1 MTRPNAAPYALISYQ
16 PTDAIPAGLA
26 RVAATTYASEAL
38 VPKGVRIV
46 TGTYYQVGD
55 AIPGGLK
62 KVAAVQ
68 YAEGAAPAGLRR
80 VAVLDAA
87 GGAVAATT
95 LAAPTMTQMTT
106 AAQTKEGDADM
117 ITWPA
122 ARPLVVDEFG
132 KLILWIQYFNN
143 ANSTKY
149 HVPVVSNDNG
159 ATWVLPTLSGFNDNT
174 LGDIVNIRGADCYD
188 PTTHLMHRIIALTQ
202 ADGGVYYR
210 QYSFTRD
217 GSNNITG
224 ITRTRQMNL
233 EIGVGTMS
241 FESPHALMA
250 GTKLIAGWSAYNSAT
265 AVKSVVRAACLVP
278 VGGAADVA
286 NATWTAPLNENA
298 GSGVTSDPLSSSF
311 PAGQKYSILAQSA
324 GNAQA
329 HAALAVLANGNLG
342 IAAAMGGTG
351 GSGGSGSFYWNQAVW
366 SGANSDWRTGL
377 ETALASDT
385 GRLTLSAMNRSG
397 SGGDALK
404 NQRLTKVCQASG
416 SQVAV
421 GFAAWNGVTDG
432 DVVYVALIDPT
443 AGASGLTSLTQ
454 VYVVGGAHS
463 YAATCDLGWDA
474 TAGRFVAT
482 YIKTT
487 TKQSYFKT
495 YTAAMAAGQGETQVH
510 ATDVDEPYVHQA
522 RVNGKTYFY
531 DRRTTAGTLPDK
543 YSSYAGAS
551 AWS

>member
-1 MTRPNAAPYALISYQ
+1 VPPRSLFLLRAGAGVAP
-16 PTDAIPAGLA
+16 
-26 RVAATTYASEAL
+26 
-38 VPKGVRIV
+38 
-46 TGTYYQVGD
+46 
-55 AIPGGLK
+55 
-62 KVAAVQ
+62 
-68 YAEGAAPAGLRR
+68 
-80 VAVLDAA
+80 VL
-87 GGAVAATT
+87 T
-95 LAAPTMTQMTT
+95 LASPTMAQMTT

-122 ARPLVVDEFG
+122 ARPLVVDEYG
-132 KLILWIQYFNN
+132 KLILWIQYLNN

-149 HVPVVSNDNG
+149 HVPVVSNDLG
-159 ATWVLPTLSGFNDNT
+159 ATWVLPTLSGFNDNA

-188 PTTHLMHRIIALTQ
+188 PTSHLMHRVIALTQ

-224 ITRTRQMNL
+224 VTRTRQMNL
-233 EIGVGTMS
+233 EIGTGTMS

-250 GTKLIAGWSAYNSAT
+250 GSKLVAAWSAYNSAT
-265 AVKSVVRAACLVP
+265 AVKSAIRAACLVP
-278 VGGAADVA
+278 VGGAADVT
-286 NATWTAPLNENA
+286 NSTWTAPLNENA

-329 HAALAVLANGNLG
+329 HAALAVLASGDLG
-342 IAAAMGGTG
+342 IATAMGGTG
-351 GSGGSGSFYWNQAVW
+351 GSGGAGSFYWNKAVW
-366 SGANSDWRTGL
+366 SSGNADWRTGL
-377 ETALASDT
+377 ETALASDA

-404 NQRLTKVCQASG
+404 NQRLTKICQASG

-421 GFAAWNGVTDG
+421 GFAAWNGATDG

-463 YAATCDLGWDA
+463 YAATCDLAWDA
-474 TAGRFVAT
+474 TAARFVAT
-482 YIKTT
+482 YIKTS
-487 TKQSYFKT
+487 TKNSFFKT
-495 YTAAMAAGQGETQVH
+495 YTAAMASGQGETSLH

-522 RVNGKTYFY
+522 RINGRTFFY

-543 YSSYAGAS
+543 YPAYAGS
-551 AWS
+551 GAWS

>member
-1 MTRPNAAPYALISYQ
+1 
-16 PTDAIPAGLA
+16 
-26 RVAATTYASEAL
+26 V
-38 VPKGVRIV
+38 V
-46 TGTYYQVGD
+46 
-55 AIPGGLK
+55 
-62 KVAAVQ
+62 
-68 YAEGAAPAGLRR
+68 APALSGLSGLSGL
-80 VAVLDAA
+80 VQ
-87 GGAVAATT
+87 GAVAAQT
-95 LAAPTMTQMTT
+95 LAAPTMAQMTT
-106 AAQTKEGDADM
+106 AVQTKEGDADM

-132 KLILWIQYFNN
+132 KLVLWIQYFNQGD
-143 ANSTKY
+143 STKY
-149 HVPVVSNDNG
+149 HVPVVSNDSG
-159 ATWVLPTLSGFNDNT
+159 ATWILPTLSGFNSNT
-174 LGDIVNIRGADCYD
+174 LGDIVNIRGADVYD
-188 PTTHLMHRIIALTQ
+188 PTTHLLHRVIALTQ

-265 AVKSVVRAACLVP
+265 AVKSVIRAACLVP
-278 VGGAADVA
+278 VGGAADVT

-311 PAGQKYSILAQSA
+311 PAGQKYSILAQST

-342 IAAAMGGTG
+342 MAVAMGGTG
-351 GSGGSGSFYWNQAVW
+351 GAGVSGSFYWNQAVW

-377 ETALASDT
+377 ETALASDV

-404 NQRLTKVCQASG
+404 NQRLSKVCQASAT
-416 SQVAV
+416 QVLV
-421 GFAAWNGVTDG
+421 TFAAWNGVTDG
-432 DVVYVALIDPT
+432 DVVYAALIDPT

-463 YAATCDLGWDA
+463 YAATTDAAWDA
-474 TAGRFVAT
+474 TAGRFVVT
-482 YIKTT
+482 YVKTT
-487 TKQSYFKT
+487 TQFAFFKT
-495 YTAAMAAGQGETQVH
+495 YTAAMAAGQGETSMH
-510 ATDVDEPYVHQA
+510 AAAIDEPYVYQA
-522 RVNGKTYFY
+522 RINGKAFFY
-531 DRRTTAGTLPDK
+531 DRDTVSRTLPDRF
-543 YSSYAGAS
+543 YGFGGAGA
-551 AWS
+551 WS